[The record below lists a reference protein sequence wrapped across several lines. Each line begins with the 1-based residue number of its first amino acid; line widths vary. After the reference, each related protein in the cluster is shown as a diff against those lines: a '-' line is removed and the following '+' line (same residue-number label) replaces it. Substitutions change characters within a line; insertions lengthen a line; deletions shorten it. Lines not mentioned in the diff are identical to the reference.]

1 MLFFGDSP
9 DVKGIKTMNFGLEY
23 LVNDILAFRAGS
35 AQGDGTFG
43 MGLMRLPLISSSALD
58 YAFLSH
64 EEFDSTHRI
73 SMTIRF

>member
-9 DVKGIKTMNFGLEY
+9 DNKGVKTMNIGLEY
-23 LVNDILAFRAGS
+23 LFNDLIAFRAGS
-35 AQGDGTFG
+35 DRGHGTFG
-43 MGLMRLPLISSSALD
+43 LGLMRLPLISSSSLD

-73 SMTIRF
+73 SMTVHF